1 MSALGDEARVPSRFF
16 HAIKALGEMPRVIIT
31 TSRRPSRRTRS
42 LVKDL
47 AAVIDGAVRFT
58 RGHESLKS
66 LAAMARTYG
75 IKSVVIVGERKGNPG
90 LLAAYSV
97 GDRGLSPVATIRIV
111 GVTLSRELR
120 GRSKPR
126 CRYVKRPSDP
136 AALRVAEALS
146 KAFLLDMYESPP
158 GDYLEVRN
166 EGVMVVVPRAADG
179 GFGGPI
185 IRVLAEVE
193 PGGGSP
199 GQAVH

>member
-1 MSALGDEARVPSRFF
+1 MPISGDGGKVPARFF
-16 HAIKALGEMPRVIIT
+16 NAVKALGEPPKVVIT

-42 LVKDL
+42 LVRDL

-90 LLAAYSV
+90 LLAAYAIS
-97 GDRGLSPVATIRIV
+97 DKGLLPVAAIRIA

-120 GRSKPR
+120 SRSRPK
-126 CRYVKRPSDP
+126 CKYIKRPNDP
-136 AALRVAEALS
+136 VALRAAEALS
-146 KAFLLDMYESPP
+146 RAFLLDMYESPP

-166 EGVMVVVPRAADG
+166 EGVIVIVPRTADG

-185 IRVLAEVE
+185 IRALAEVDFS
-193 PGGGSP
+193 GG
-199 GQAVH
+199 

>member
-1 MSALGDEARVPSRFF
+1 MPVSGDEGKVPARFF
-16 HAIKALGEMPRVIIT
+16 NAVKALGEPPKVVIT

-42 LVKDL
+42 LVRDL

-90 LLAAYSV
+90 LLAAYAVS
-97 GDRGLSPVATIRIV
+97 DKGLSLAAAMKIA

-120 GRSKPR
+120 SRSRPR
-126 CRYVKRPSDP
+126 CKYIKRPSDP
-136 AALRVAEALS
+136 VALRAAEALS

-166 EGVMVVVPRAADG
+166 EGVIVIVPRTADG

-185 IRVLAEVE
+185 IRALAEVDL
-193 PGGGSP
+193 GGG
-199 GQAVH
+199 